1 MDVKSFMSEFF
12 FFTKA
17 ELKEETVGVTG
28 QLLELQQCGLRQR
41 HIATFISGK

>member
-1 MDVKSFMSEFF
+1 MDVKSFMSEF

-28 QLLELQQCGLRQR
+28 QLLGLQQCGLRQR
-41 HIATFISGK
+41 HIATLVSGK